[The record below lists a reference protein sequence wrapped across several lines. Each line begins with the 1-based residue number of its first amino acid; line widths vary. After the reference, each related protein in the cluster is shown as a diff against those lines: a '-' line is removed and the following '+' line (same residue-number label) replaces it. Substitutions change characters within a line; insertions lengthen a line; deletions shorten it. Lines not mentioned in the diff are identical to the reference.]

1 MNNAKIL
8 WFSNLN
14 KWDLRKVV
22 LNSNY
27 SMTPFRE
34 FLQKCSVE
42 YELLNPNKDYSIL
55 GVRSYGLGVYH
66 NRIAKGNTLITKT
79 IKQYQRIKA
88 GNLFWCKVDTKNG
101 AFGITQKEH
110 ENYYA
115 SSNMIQAKIND
126 SVIIPDFLQFLFQN
140 RVFQEYLDSKTT
152 GSTNRKYISFNE
164 LLDIEIPLPKYEVQ
178 KEIIDDLTNIDD
190 KIKLLQSEK
199 KQLVD
204 KINSDMFL

>member
-1 MNNAKIL
+1 MNNAKIV

-14 KWDLRKVV
+14 KWDLRKIV

-27 SMTPFRE
+27 SMTPFGK
-34 FLQKCSVE
+34 FLQKCEVE
-42 YELLNPNKDYSIL
+42 YELLNPNKDYLIL

-79 IKQYQRIKA
+79 IKRYQKIKA

-101 AFGITQKEH
+101 AFGVTQKEH

-115 SSNMIQAKIND
+115 SSNMIQAEIND
-126 SVIIPDFLQFLFQN
+126 KEIIPSFLQLLFQN
-140 RVFQEYLDSKTT
+140 KNFQEYLDSKTT

-164 LLDIEIPLPKYEVQ
+164 LLDIEIPLPDYEIQ
-178 KEIIDDLTNIDD
+178 EKIINDLTNIDN
-190 KIKLLQSEK
+190 KIKDLQNEK
-199 KQLVD
+199 KHFID